1 MSLME
6 ILTMQ
11 QVLVSAAAL
20 VVSIVS
26 VTFTIPWM
34 LSHDDKKDNDKK
46 KK

>member
-6 ILTMQ
+6 VLTLVA
-11 QVLVSAAAL
+11 VLISLFTLLISV
-20 VVSIVS
+20 VS
-26 VTFTIPWM
+26 VTFTITWM

>member
-26 VTFTIPWM
+26 VTFTITWTI
-34 LSHDDKKDNDKK
+34 SRDKKDNNKTKK
-46 KK
+46 